1 MTTRRPEQ
9 VLPFHAENAPR
20 GTSHRPHR
28 TLAERRE
35 RYTLAQRL
43 IEQHRITYDA
53 ISDLS
58 GETLATC
65 HRALDPTQFR
75 RMRWESLCRIR
86 FAACLLLQR
95 RGAPPPEKL
104 WDEYDAILIAL
115 ITGPLPPA
123 ASAGQK

>member
-1 MTTRRPEQ
+1 MTPRGPEQ
-9 VLPFHAENAPR
+9 VVPFHTENAPR

-35 RYTLAQRL
+35 RYTLTQRL

-58 GETLATC
+58 GESLATC

-86 FAACLLLQR
+86 FAVCLLLPR
-95 RGAPPPEKL
+95 RRAMWAKL
-104 WDEYDAILIAL
+104 WDEYDAILIAP
-115 ITGPLPPA
+115 ITNLLPPVA
-123 ASAGQK
+123 RAGPK